1 MSNDLD
7 GYNPFENP
15 SDKND
20 QSYSI
25 PQPSTTSTT
34 YSPQQGTTTTSPSPA
49 PTSTKPTNSSFVD
62 PVVGVVNLSDADL
75 SAKEA
80 ELARREMEIAR
91 QESLV
96 ANGISVESAGLVNRP
111 KNFPPFIKFW
121 KYYPDQEIPPDSQSL
136 IKQIFILWFVMDA
149 TYLANWIVSLC
160 CLSCAD
166 ALGSVGS
173 LLVLSTVYLLI
184 FVPVSYEVC
193 FFVLYKAL
201 KESRGLSFFCFLFT
215 FAIWGVVIAWH
226 AVGIEEGGAVGW
238 IQTIDLF
245 IGKHSLVGTLGLIV
259 SLAYTTCVAGVIYY
273 WLKCWSFYKQ
283 NGLKSKAFGEAST
296 IAAQYASENPNIF
309 TDNPVSS
316 QI

>member
-1 MSNDLD
+1 MDNSLD

-15 SDKND
+15 SEKND

-34 YSPQQGTTTTSPSPA
+34 YSSQQATSTTSPQNPQTQSSA
-49 PTSTKPTNSSFVD
+49 NSSFVD
-62 PVVGVVNLSDADL
+62 PVSGMVNLSDADL

-96 ANGISVESAGLVNRP
+96 ANGIPVESAGLENRP

-121 KYYPDQEIPPDSQSL
+121 KYYPDKEIPVDSQPL
-136 IKQIFILWFVMDA
+136 IRQIFILWLVMDI
-149 TYLANWIVSLC
+149 TYLANWIVSFC
-160 CLSCAD
+160 CLACAD
-166 ALGSVGS
+166 SLGSVGS
-173 LLVLSTVYLLI
+173 LLVLSTVYLFI

-193 FFVLYKAL
+193 FFVLYKAI
-201 KESRGLSFFCFLFT
+201 KESRGLSFFCFIGTFT
-215 FAIWGVVIAWH
+215 VWGIIIAWH

-238 IQTIDLF
+238 IQTIDLYLGGHAF
-245 IGKHSLVGTLGLIV
+245 VGTLGLIV
-259 SLAYTTCVAGVIYY
+259 SLGYTTCVAGVIYY
-273 WLKCWSFYKQ
+273 WLKCWNFYKK
-283 NGLKSKAFGEAST
+283 NGLKAKAFGEAST
-296 IAAQYASENPNIF
+296 IAARYASENPNMF
-309 TDNPVSS
+309 NDAQAAT